1 MKSRTPKKMAAVVAT
16 VSAGALL
23 TLLGACSPDVS
34 TDSGTANADGDGGGG
49 DGSCSNT
56 IVYPDAPQVS
66 VWAWYPN
73 INTVVDMYNKEHKDV
88 QVCWSNAGQGGDEYA
103 KFSTSIAAGSGAPDV
118 IMLEAEVLPGFEL
131 QKALVDLSE
140 HGADEV
146 KGNFSA
152 GAWKDVSS
160 GDSVYAIPVDGGP
173 MAMIYRSDI
182 FEKYGIEIP
191 TTWDDYAAAAQKLK
205 DAGGPFMG
213 DFGSNVPAWFT
224 ALMTQNGQV
233 AWDYDSADP
242 QAIGVDLNDSG
253 SKEVADYWQ
262 DLISKKL
269 VDTQDQFTTDY
280 VGGLANGSY
289 ATYVSAAWAPGY
301 LTGAGGAAT
310 GDGAEWQ
317 VAPLP
322 QWDPSNPVSVNWGGS
337 TFAVTTQA
345 KDPDLAATVAK
356 TLYASDEALKDGVDT
371 QTIFPLNQKVLTSE
385 AFATTPVAF
394 FNGQQANGEVYI
406 PAENA
411 YEGYTY
417 SPFTT
422 YYYSELTKS
431 MLSIIDGSKT
441 GSEALDELQST
452 MTDYAKAQ
460 GFEVK

>member
-1 MKSRTPKKMAAVVAT
+1 
-16 VSAGALL
+16 
-23 TLLGACSPDVS
+23 
-34 TDSGTANADGDGGGG
+34 
-49 DGSCSNT
+49 
-56 IVYPDAPQVS
+56 
-66 VWAWYPN
+66 
-73 INTVVDMYNKEHKDV
+73 
-88 QVCWSNAGQGGDEYA
+88 
-103 KFSTSIAAGSGAPDV
+103 
-118 IMLEAEVLPGFEL
+118 
-131 QKALVDLSE
+131 
-140 HGADEV
+140 
-146 KGNFSA
+146 
-152 GAWKDVSS
+152 
-160 GDSVYAIPVDGGP
+160 
-173 MAMIYRSDI
+173 
-182 FEKYGIEIP
+182 
-191 TTWDDYAAAAQKLK
+191 
-205 DAGGPFMG
+205 MG

-242 QAIGVDLNDSG
+242 QSIGVDLNDSG

-356 TLYASDEALKDGVDT
+356 TLYASDEELKDGVDT
-371 QTIFPLNQKVLTSE
+371 QTIFPLNQKVLTSD

-394 FNGQQANGEVYI
+394 FNGQTGQRRGLHPGGERLRGLHLQPVHHVLLLRADQVDALHHRRQQDRLGGTRRA
-406 PAENA
+406 AEHDDRLRQGTGLHGQVA
-411 YEGYTY
+411 AATL
-417 SPFTT
+417 P
-422 YYYSELTKS
+422 
-431 MLSIIDGSKT
+431 GSW
-441 GSEALDELQST
+441 SHA
-452 MTDYAKAQ
+452 AP
-460 GFEVK
+460 

>member
-1 MKSRTPKKMAAVVAT
+1 VKTKTLLAV

-23 TLLGACSPDVS
+23 VTLAGCSPDGSTGTS
-34 TDSGTANADGDGGGG
+34 TDSADSSG
-49 DGSCSNT
+49 GSCSNT
-56 IVYPDAPQVS
+56 IVNKDAPQVS

-73 INTVVDMYNKEHKDV
+73 INTVVDMFNQSHDDV
-88 QVCWSNAGQGGDEYA
+88 QVCWSNAGQGADEYA
-103 KFSTSIAAGSGAPDV
+103 KFSTAIAAGTGAPDV
-118 IMLEAEVLPGFEL
+118 VMLEAEVVPGFIL
-131 QKALVDLSE
+131 QDALVDLSE
-140 HGADEV
+140 HGADDV
-146 KGNFSA
+146 KANFSA

-173 MAMIYRSDI
+173 MAMIYRADI
-182 FEKYGIEIP
+182 FTKYGIAIP
-191 TTWDDYAAAAQKLK
+191 TTWEEYADAAQKLK

-213 DFGSNVPAWFT
+213 DFGSNVPAWLT

-233 AWDYDSADP
+233 AWDYDSSDP
-242 QAIGVDLNDSG
+242 QKIGIDLNDDG

-262 DLISKKL
+262 GLIEKGL

-310 GDGAEWQ
+310 GEGAEWK

-322 QWDPSNPVSVNWGGS
+322 QWDAANPVSVNWGGS

-345 KDPDLAATVAK
+345 KDKDLAATVAK
-356 TLYASDEALKDGVDT
+356 ELYASDEELKDGVDT
-371 QTIFPLNQKVLTSE
+371 QTIFPLNQKVLT
-385 AFATTPVAF
+385 ADWFATTPVEF
-394 FNGQQANGEVYI
+394 FSGQTANQDVYI

-422 YYYSELTKS
+422 YYYSELTKA
-431 MLSIIDGSKT
+431 MVSIIDKSKT
-441 GSEALDELQST
+441 GSEAMDDLQTT
-452 MTDYAKAQ
+452 MEDYAKAQ
-460 GFEVK
+460 GFTVE

>member
-1 MKSRTPKKMAAVVAT
+1 
-16 VSAGALL
+16 
-23 TLLGACSPDVS
+23 
-34 TDSGTANADGDGGGG
+34 
-49 DGSCSNT
+49 
-56 IVYPDAPQVS
+56 
-66 VWAWYPN
+66 
-73 INTVVDMYNKEHKDV
+73 
-88 QVCWSNAGQGGDEYA
+88 
-103 KFSTSIAAGSGAPDV
+103 
-118 IMLEAEVLPGFEL
+118 MLEAEVLPGFEL

-160 GDSVYAIPVDGGP
+160 GSSVYAIPVDGGP

>member
-1 MKSRTPKKMAAVVAT
+1 VKTRSLLAV

-23 TLLGACSPDVS
+23 ATLAACSPDVS
-34 TDSGTANADGDGGGG
+34 AGGGGSTDSADGGG
-49 DGSCSNT
+49 GSCSNT
-56 IVYPDAPQVS
+56 IVNKDAPQVS

-73 INTVVDMYNKEHKDV
+73 INTVVDMFNKSHDDV
-88 QVCWSNAGQGGDEYA
+88 QVCWSNAGQGADEYA
-103 KFSTSIAAGSGAPDV
+103 KFSTAIAAGTGAPDV
-118 IMLEAEVLPGFEL
+118 VMLEAEVVPGFIL
-131 QKALVDLSE
+131 QDALVDLSE
-140 HGADEV
+140 HGADDV
-146 KGNFSA
+146 KANFSA

-173 MAMIYRSDI
+173 MAMIYRKDI
-182 FEKYGIEIP
+182 FAKYGIAIP
-191 TTWDDYAAAAQKLK
+191 TTWDEYAAAAQQLK

-224 ALMTQNGQV
+224 ALMTQNGQK
-233 AWDYDSADP
+233 AWDYKSADP
-242 QAIGVDLNDSG
+242 QNIGVNLNDDG
-253 SKEVADYWQ
+253 SKKVADYWA
-262 DLISKKL
+262 DLVSKGL

-310 GDGAEWQ
+310 GEGAEWA

-322 QWDPSNPVSVNWGGS
+322 QWDAAKPVSVNWGGS
-337 TFAVTTQA
+337 TFAVTSQA
-345 KDPDLAATVAK
+345 KDKDLAATVAK
-356 TLYASDEALKDGVDT
+356 ELYASDEELKDGVDT
-371 QTIFPLNQKVLTSE
+371 QTIFPLNQKVLT
-385 AFATTPVAF
+385 ADWFATTPVKF
-394 FNGQQANGEVYI
+394 FNGQTANQEVYI

-431 MLSIIDGSKT
+431 MLTIIDKSKT
-441 GSEALDELQST
+441 GSQALDDLQKT
-452 MTDYAKAQ
+452 MEDYAKAQ
-460 GFEVK
+460 GFTVK

>member
-1 MKSRTPKKMAAVVAT
+1 MASRLVPTLLAATSTGILLLSLAACTPDVG
-16 VSAGALL
+16 AGA
-23 TLLGACSPDVS
+23 S
-34 TDSGTANADGDGGGG
+34 TGSADGGG
-49 DGSCSNT
+49 DAGSCSNT
-56 IVYPDAPQVS
+56 IVHPDAPQVS

-73 INTVVDMYNKEHKDV
+73 INTVVDMFNKSHDDV

-103 KFSTSIAAGSGAPDV
+103 KFSTAIAAGTGAPDV
-118 IMLEAEVLPGFEL
+118 IMLEAEVLPGFEI
-131 QKALVDLSE
+131 QDSLVDLSQY
-140 HGADEV
+140 GSDDV
-146 KGNFSA
+146 KANFSE

-160 GDSVYAIPVDGGP
+160 GDAVYAIPIDGGP

-182 FEKYGIEIP
+182 FEKYGIAIP
-191 TTWDDYAAAAQKLK
+191 TTWDEYAAAAQKLK

-233 AWDYDSADP
+233 AWDYDSSNP
-242 QAIGVDLNDSG
+242 QSIGIDLNDAG
-253 SKEVADYWQ
+253 SKKVATYWE
-262 DLISKKL
+262 DLVSKGL

-280 VGGLANGSY
+280 VAGLANGSY

-322 QWDPSNPVSVNWGGS
+322 QWDASNPVSVNWGGS

-345 KDPDLAATVAK
+345 SDKDLAAEVAK
-356 TLYASDEALKDGVDT
+356 ELYASPEELQDGIDT
-371 QTIFPLNQKVLTSE
+371 QTIFPLNQQILTSQ
-385 AFATTPVAF
+385 AFADAPIEF
-394 FNGQQANGEVYI
+394 FNGQKANGEVYI

-411 YEGYTY
+411 YPGYTY

-431 MLSIIDGSKT
+431 MVSIIDGSKT
-441 GSEALDELQST
+441 GDQALDDLQAT

-460 GFEVK
+460 GFTVE